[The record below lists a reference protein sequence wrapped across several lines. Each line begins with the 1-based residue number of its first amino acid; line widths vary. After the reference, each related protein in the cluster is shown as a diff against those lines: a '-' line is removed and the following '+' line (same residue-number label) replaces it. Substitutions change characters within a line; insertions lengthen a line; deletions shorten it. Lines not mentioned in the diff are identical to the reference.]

1 MNKLVV
7 LFTATMFLAVFALIG
22 CNKSQE
28 PPKPE
33 ATPVEEPAAP
43 EPAAKKP
50 VAAKPLP
57 KVGNVVVTVIDVW
70 EKKPVR
76 DAVVTVKV
84 NEKIQWIKTS
94 ISGKAQFKNLP
105 FGSYAFT
112 VASPNGIAEMDTVTT
127 NVTVPRGETATKT
140 VSLRIRQ

>member
-1 MNKLVV
+1 LYY
-7 LFTATMFLAVFALIG
+7 LQLP
-22 CNKSQE
+22 NKSQE

-33 ATPVEEPAAP
+33 ATPAEEPAAP

-57 KVGNVVVTVIDVW
+57 KVGNVVITVKDIWAKQPIKDAIVNVTVNEIM
-70 EKKPVR
+70 R
-76 DAVVTVKV
+76 MVK
-84 NEKIQWIKTS
+84 TDTA
-94 ISGKAQFKNLP
+94 GKALFKNLP
-105 FGSYAFT
+105 FGSYTFT
-112 VASPNGIAEMDTVTT
+112 VSSPHDISESDTVTT